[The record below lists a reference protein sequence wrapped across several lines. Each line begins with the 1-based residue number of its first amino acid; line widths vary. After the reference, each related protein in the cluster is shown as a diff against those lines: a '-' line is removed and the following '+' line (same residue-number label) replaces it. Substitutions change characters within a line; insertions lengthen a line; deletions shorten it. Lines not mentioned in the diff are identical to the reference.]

1 MTGRLGERRFAM
13 PHPGGPGPTVAEG
26 GQRGEGTWVHEPCG
40 MMVLADLGHD
50 DTLVQHPRCQN

>member
-1 MTGRLGERRFAM
+1 MIYKRFAM

-26 GQRGEGTWVHEPCG
+26 GQRGEGTWVHETCG